1 MYAATGCPQAGRSL
15 TRCSA
20 LCQERRAALEVHW
33 AVRIFAL
40 VVRVIWTSCSPRPQV
55 DLFGYPT
62 PKRIDLIRCLTI
74 GLVLTYAQP
83 QLR

>member
-1 MYAATGCPQAGRSL
+1 MYAATGRPQVGRSL

-20 LCQERRAALEVHW
+20 LFQEGRAALEVHW
-33 AVRIFAL
+33 SVRIFGF
-40 VVRVIWTSCSPRPQV
+40 VVPVVWSSWSPRPQV
-55 DLFGYPT
+55 DLFGHPT
-62 PKRIDLIRCLTI
+62 PKRIDLFRCLTV